1 MGQGQTISK
10 EQFYLKP
17 TFFQKMNGSNQNL
30 EEEVATE
37 GEAAPVVTG
46 NDLPEKLPDSSSSS
60 TKFPWLNLSGLER
73 FAITARLSQK
83 RRFAA
88 GSEGSLVL
96 SQETKTNNDSEESVG
111 DIPIELRHL
120 EEDFCS
126 LLPPIGGS
134 GRLLRSTEPPI
145 KV

>member
-1 MGQGQTISK
+1 
-10 EQFYLKP
+10 
-17 TFFQKMNGSNQNL
+17 MNGSNQNL
-30 EEEVATE
+30 EEEVANE
-37 GEAAPVVTG
+37 EAAPVITG

-83 RRFAA
+83 RRSAA

-96 SQETKTNNDSEESVG
+96 SQETKTNNDSDESVG

-126 LLPPIGGS
+126 LLPPMGGS
-134 GRLLRSTEPPI
+134 GRMLRSTEPPI
-145 KV
+145 KVCLTYYKALLF